1 MKKGEKEIKEI
12 ILFQGKD
19 GSIAFRGDIEHE
31 TIWATQKQIAEL
43 FDVERS
49 VVTKHIKNIFKDG
62 EVDRNSTCA
71 FFAQVQKEGNR
82 FVKRNVEMYNLDIIL
97 AVGYRTNSSRAI
109 EFRRWATSVL
119 KQHLTEGYTINK
131 KRIRENSE
139 RLLRA
144 IETLEHLLPE
154 RRKLSPKEILS
165 LVKHFSKT
173 WTSLEAYDEGRL
185 PDGGTTQK
193 KVHIEAKELYD
204 AVADL
209 KKKLIRKRSA
219 TELFAQEKRV
229 GALEGILGNVMQ
241 SAFGEEMYPSVEEK
255 AAHLL
260 YFIVK
265 NHPFND
271 GNKRTGA
278 FAFVWFLQKNR
289 FPFRTKITPEALTA
303 LTLLVAES
311 KPREK
316 DRMIGLILLLLGK

>member
-1 MKKGEKEIKEI
+1 MKKREKEAKEI

-19 GSIAFRGDIEHE
+19 GSIAFRGDVEHE

-43 FDVERS
+43 FGVK
-49 VVTKHIKNIFKDG
+49 TPAINKHIRNIL
-62 EVDRNSTCA
+62 
-71 FFAQVQKEGNR
+71 KEGELDR
-82 FVKRNVEMYNLDIIL
+82 STISVLEIVQQEGARYVRRKIEHYNLDMIIS
-97 AVGYRTNSSRAI
+97 VGYRVNSKTATQ
-109 EFRRWATSVL
+109 FRIWATSVL
-119 KQHLTEGYTINK
+119 KQHLVKGYTINK
-131 KRIRENSE
+131 KRIKENSE
-139 RLLRA
+139 HLLRA

-154 RRKLSPKEILS
+154 GGKFSSKEVLS

-173 WTSLEAYDEGRL
+173 WTSLEAYDEGKL
-185 PDGGTTQK
+185 PDGGMTQK
-193 KVHIEAKELYD
+193 KVHINARELYD

-209 KKKLIRKRSA
+209 KKKLIRKGSA
-219 TELFAQEKRV
+219 TELFAQEKKV

-241 SAFGEEMYPSVEEK
+241 SAFGKEMYPSVEAK

-316 DRMIGLILLLLGK
+316 NRMIGLILLIIGK

>member
-1 MKKGEKEIKEI
+1 MKKGEERIKEI

-19 GSIAFRGDIEHE
+19 GSIAFRGDREHE

-43 FDVERS
+43 FS
-49 VVTKHIKNIFKDG
+49 VKTPAINKHIKNILEEG
-62 EVDRNSTCA
+62 ELDRSTISILEI
-71 FFAQVQKEGNR
+71 VQQEGVR
-82 FVKRNVEMYNLDIIL
+82 FVRRKVEHYNLDMIISI
-97 AVGYRTNSSRAI
+97 GYRVNSKTATQ
-109 EFRRWATSVL
+109 FRIWATSVL
-119 KQHLTEGYTINK
+119 KQHLTKGYTINK
-131 KRIRENSE
+131 KRIKENSE
-139 RLLRA
+139 HLLRA

-154 RRKLSPKEILS
+154 RRKLSPKELLS

-173 WTSLEAYDEGRL
+173 WISLEAYDEGKL
-185 PDGGTTQK
+185 PEQGTTQR
-193 KVHIEAKELYD
+193 KVQIKAQELYD

-209 KKKLIRKRSA
+209 KKKLIRKGNA
-219 TELFAQEKRV
+219 TELFAQEKKE

-241 SAFGEEMYPSVEEK
+241 SAFGKEMYPSVEEK

-278 FAFVWFLQKNR
+278 FAFVWFLQR
-289 FPFRTKITPEALTA
+289 SGFVFRTKITPEALTA

-311 KPREK
+311 KPKEK
-316 DRMIGLILLLLGK
+316 ERMVGLILLLLGK